1 MVLFVRLNTNGFG
14 RQFSRNGFQEEV
26 AKDFVTPR
34 IQHRGTDLQFS
45 GTVRALRGLV
55 QDRPAHQKCQRL
67 VLLQS
72 HNIYFFGR
80 LAYLHTYIPVVYTD
94 NDGHR

>member
-1 MVLFVRLNTNGFG
+1 MALFVRLNTNGFG
-14 RQFSRNGFQEEV
+14 RQFSRSGFQEEV

-55 QDRPAHQKCQRL
+55 QDRLAHQKCQRL

-72 HNIYFFGR
+72 HNIYSFGR
-80 LAYLHTYIPVVYTD
+80 LAYLHTGCVH
-94 NDGHR
+94 GQ